1 MGTGYQPNPDDG
13 RHNRSTNPSAAAL
26 IVGGVAVN
34 GRHGHAVDAYR
45 VDTSVRS
52 DKVKEIQVVDSAGTD
67 EVVRHR
73 GVLAG
78 IAEAERRQCGEVGPP
93 YPDAGFGGGPQSDC
107 LLPRKSGRDWG
118 PIVEHENSLSIQDR
132 SSHRLPQR

>member
-45 VDTSVRS
+45 ADTSVRS

-78 IAEAERRQCGEVGPP
+78 IAEAARRQSGEVSPP
-93 YPDAGFGGGPQSDC
+93 YPDAGYGGRPPSQL
-107 LLPRKSGRDWG
+107 LLPRQSGHDWVAV
-118 PIVEHENSLSIQDR
+118 VET
-132 SSHRLPQR
+132 